1 MWLLAALSGPGVDRA
16 GADAGDG
23 GLLARLTAGDT
34 TAAAEL
40 YDRHSRIDYSLVLR
54 IVQNES
60 EAEDVVQDVFVQA
73 WQQAARYDRGR
84 GSVAG
89 WLLTMAR
96 TRAIDRLRARRVRP
110 EGQAVDM
117 ESVDRTLSQ
126 PSDVV
131 GSLIAGEEATAVRRA
146 HAELPVRQRVAIE
159 LAYFEG
165 LSQRE
170 VAERLDEPLGT
181 VKTRIRTAMLRL
193 RDSLGHR
200 RAEASASADSAV
212 KGAGA

>member
-1 MWLLAALSGPGVDRA
+1 MWLLAALSGPSVDRA
-16 GADAGDG
+16 EADAADG
-23 GLLARLTAGDT
+23 GLLARLTSGDP

-40 YDRHSRIDYSLVLR
+40 YDRHSRLVYSLVLR

-60 EAEDVVQDVFVQA
+60 EAEDLVQDVFVQA

-117 ESVDRTLSQ
+117 DNVDRTLSER
-126 PSDVV
+126 PDVV
-131 GSLIAGEEATAVRRA
+131 HDLIAGEEASAVRRA
-146 HAELPVRQRVAIE
+146 LAELPMLQRVAIE

-193 RDSLGHR
+193 RDSLSHR

-212 KGAGA
+212 RGAGA